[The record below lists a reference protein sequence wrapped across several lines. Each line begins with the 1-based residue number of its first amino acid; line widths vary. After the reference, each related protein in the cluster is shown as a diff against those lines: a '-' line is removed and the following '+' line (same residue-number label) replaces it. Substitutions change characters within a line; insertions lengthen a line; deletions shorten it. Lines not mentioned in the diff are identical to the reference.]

1 MAGVRA
7 PKCGAKTPSQE
18 PLLTGKVDLRV
29 LPKATGKYTP
39 QGAAGTGWSYPPGSP
54 GAHSPFVLSCFH
66 FLQLPTALADTL
78 RWTAVFRLEYFIQE
92 NLTWQSDSH
101 VGAVCS
107 MSSLGPTLAMSL
119 RGAGW

>member
-1 MAGVRA
+1 MEDGR
-7 PKCGAKTPSQE
+7 QNE
-18 PLLTGKVDLRV
+18 DEIRQHLPLL
-29 LPKATGKYTP
+29 A
-39 QGAAGTGWSYPPGSP
+39 
-54 GAHSPFVLSCFH
+54 LSS
-66 FLQLPTALADTL
+66 QSEPDMLPTALADTL